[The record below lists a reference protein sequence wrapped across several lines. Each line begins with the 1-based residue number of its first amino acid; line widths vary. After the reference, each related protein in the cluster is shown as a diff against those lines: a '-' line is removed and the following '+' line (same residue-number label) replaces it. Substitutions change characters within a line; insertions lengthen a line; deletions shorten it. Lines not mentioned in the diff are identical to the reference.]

1 MYINDCGK
9 PFSKEKIIE
18 SIAASIDSIKK
29 YGYED
34 KINPIALNEL
44 YDIRNK
50 LSTKSDEISF
60 YSLVD
65 RYVEIVNSM
74 WRMYL
79 FQRKDGEVKYLI
91 HNLSVREYHGAYKY
105 KTISTSLI
113 TDNFIAF
120 FRQFGSG
127 IPNGF
132 IVDPIKIS
140 CASFFDNT
148 INNDAENAHGSWFS
162 FMLPY
167 QVEYESIKNYGSGS
181 DTLSYYQDRGDCGR
195 YNNNCSEIACSE
207 FNISGYF
214 YMSFGEGKLSPIY
227 EKCKRMADS
236 RNIPL
241 VEIDY
246 CELRKK
252 KNLPQMNDIMKKDL
266 LRNLLMKLG
275 YYQELYMNN
284 KDFFNRYYSLFAD
297 RYLELKAS
305 TEFSEDNILN
315 LLNNCINEYKKQK
328 YYEQQQVLGSLI
340 AGLRVQIQ
348 GEDTKNDN
356 YKL

>member
-1 MYINDCGK
+1 MYIIDNGK
-9 PFSKEKIIE
+9 PFSKEEIIK
-18 SIAASIDSIKK
+18 SIEESIDSIKK

-34 KINPIALNEL
+34 KINQITLNEL

-50 LSTKSDEISF
+50 LPIKSDEISF

-74 WRMYL
+74 WKVYL
-79 FQRKDGEVKYLI
+79 SQRKDGEVKYLV
-91 HNLSVREYHGAYKY
+91 HNLAHREYHDAYRY

-120 FRQFGSG
+120 FSQFGSG

-140 CASFFDNT
+140 CAYFLDNT
-148 INNDAENAHGSWFS
+148 IDNANENAYGSWFN
-162 FMLPY
+162 FMLPF

-181 DTLSYYQDRGDCGR
+181 DTLSYYQGRNDRGR
-195 YNNNCSEIACSE
+195 YNNNCSEIGCSE

-266 LRNLLMKLG
+266 LKNLLIKIG
-275 YYQELYMNN
+275 CYQELYMNN

-315 LLNNCINEYKKQK
+315 LLKNCINEYKKQK
-328 YYEQQQVLGSLI
+328 EYEQSQVLRSSIASL
-340 AGLRVQIQ
+340 REQIQ
-348 GEDTKNDN
+348 NGDVVK
-356 YKL
+356 K